1 LHPLRK
7 QRLYIVLSILF
18 GTVVAAFL
26 VFKGLSENINLFYS
40 PSDLKKEKISVD
52 NHIRVGGMVKK
63 DSINKENNS
72 LKISFVITDFEEDL
86 LITYEGI
93 LPDLF
98 SEEAGIVAKGKINEE
113 GKFIANEVL
122 AKHDENYMPPEVA
135 EALKKS
141 GKWREEE
148 KFK

>member
-1 LHPLRK
+1 MHPIRK
-7 QRLYIVLSILF
+7 QRLYVVLSILL
-18 GTVVAAFL
+18 GTAVAAFL

-52 NHIRVGGMVKK
+52 NQIRVGGMVKK

-72 LKISFVITDFEEDL
+72 LRTSFVITDFEEDL

-135 EALKKS
+135 KTLKDK
-141 GKWREEE
+141 K
-148 KFK
+148 

>member
-1 LHPLRK
+1 MHPIRK
-7 QRLYIVLSILF
+7 QRLYVVLSILF
-18 GTVVAAFL
+18 GTAMAVFL

-52 NHIRVGGMVKK
+52 NQIRVGGMVKK
-63 DSINKENNS
+63 DSINKESNS
-72 LKISFVITDFEEDL
+72 LRITFVITDFEEDL

-98 SEEAGIVAKGKINEE
+98 SEEAGIVAKGKINEQ
-113 GKFIANEVL
+113 GIFIANEVL

-135 EALKKS
+135 KTLKDK
-141 GKWREEE
+141 K
-148 KFK
+148 

>member
-1 LHPLRK
+1 MHPLRK
-7 QRLYIVLSILF
+7 QRLYVVLSILF
-18 GTVVAAFL
+18 GTAMAAFL

-52 NHIRVGGMVKK
+52 NQIRVGGMVKK
-63 DSINKENNS
+63 DSINKESNS
-72 LKISFVITDFEEDL
+72 LRISFVITDFEEDL

-113 GKFIANEVL
+113 GIFIANEVL

-135 EALKKS
+135 KTLKDNK
-141 GKWREEE
+141 
-148 KFK
+148 

>member
-7 QRLYIVLSILF
+7 QRLYVVLSILF
-18 GTVVAAFL
+18 GTAMAAFL

-52 NHIRVGGMVKK
+52 NQIRVGGMVKK

-72 LKISFVITDFEEDL
+72 LRISFVITDFEEDL

-113 GKFIANEVL
+113 GIFIANEVL

-135 EALKKS
+135 KTLKDK
-141 GKWREEE
+141 K
-148 KFK
+148 

>member
-1 LHPLRK
+1 MHPLRK
-7 QRLYIVLSILF
+7 QRLYVVLSILF
-18 GTVVAAFL
+18 GTAMAAFL

-52 NHIRVGGMVKK
+52 NQIRVGGMVKK
-63 DSINKENNS
+63 DSINKESKS
-72 LKISFVITDFEEDL
+72 LRISFVITDFEEDL

-98 SEEAGIVAKGKINEE
+98 SEEAGIVAKGKMNEQ
-113 GKFIANEVL
+113 GIFIANEVL

-135 EALKKS
+135 KTLKDK
-141 GKWREEE
+141 K
-148 KFK
+148 

>member
-1 LHPLRK
+1 MHPIRK
-7 QRLYIVLSILF
+7 QRLYVVLSILF
-18 GTVVAAFL
+18 GTAMAAFL

-52 NHIRVGGMVKK
+52 NQIRVGGMVKK
-63 DSINKENNS
+63 DSINKESNS
-72 LKISFVITDFEEDL
+72 LRITFVITDFEEDL

-98 SEEAGIVAKGKINEE
+98 SEEAGIVAKGKINEQ
-113 GKFIANEVL
+113 GIFIANEVL

-135 EALKKS
+135 KTLKDK
-141 GKWREEE
+141 K
-148 KFK
+148 

>member
-1 LHPLRK
+1 MHPIRK
-7 QRLYIVLSILF
+7 QRLYVVLSILF
-18 GTVVAAFL
+18 GTAMAAFL

-52 NHIRVGGMVKK
+52 NQIRVGGMVKK
-63 DSINKENNS
+63 DSITKENNS
-72 LKISFVITDFEEDL
+72 LRISFVITDFEEDL

-113 GKFIANEVL
+113 GTFIANEVL

-135 EALKKS
+135 KTLKDK
-141 GKWREEE
+141 K
-148 KFK
+148 

>member
-1 LHPLRK
+1 MHPLRK
-7 QRLYIVLSILF
+7 QRLYVVLSILF
-18 GTVVAAFL
+18 GTAMAAFL

-52 NHIRVGGMVKK
+52 NQIRVGGMVKK
-63 DSINKENNS
+63 DSINKESNS
-72 LKISFVITDFEEDL
+72 LRISFVITDFEEDL

-98 SEEAGIVAKGKINEE
+98 SEEAGIVAKGKINEQ
-113 GKFIANEVL
+113 GIFIANEVL

-135 EALKKS
+135 KTLKDK
-141 GKWREEE
+141 K
-148 KFK
+148 

>member
-1 LHPLRK
+1 MHPLRK
-7 QRLYIVLSILF
+7 QRLYVVLSILF
-18 GTVVAAFL
+18 GTAMAAFL

-52 NHIRVGGMVKK
+52 NQIRVGGMVKK
-63 DSINKENNS
+63 DSINKESNS
-72 LKISFVITDFEEDL
+72 LRITFVITDFEEDL

-98 SEEAGIVAKGKINEE
+98 SEEAGIVAKGKINEQ
-113 GKFIANEVL
+113 GIFIANEVL

-135 EALKKS
+135 KTLKDK
-141 GKWREEE
+141 K
-148 KFK
+148 

>member
-1 LHPLRK
+1 MHPLRK
-7 QRLYIVLSILF
+7 QRLYVVLSILF
-18 GTVVAAFL
+18 GTAMAAFL

-52 NHIRVGGMVKK
+52 NQIRVGGMVKK
-63 DSINKENNS
+63 DSINKESNS
-72 LKISFVITDFEEDL
+72 LRITFVITDFEEDL

-98 SEEAGIVAKGKINEE
+98 SEEAGIVAKGKMNEQ
-113 GKFIANEVL
+113 GIFIANEVL

-135 EALKKS
+135 KTLKDK
-141 GKWREEE
+141 K
-148 KFK
+148 

>member
-1 LHPLRK
+1 MHPLRK
-7 QRLYIVLSILF
+7 QRLYVVLSILLC
-18 GTVVAAFL
+18 TAVATFL

-40 PSDLKKEKISVD
+40 PSDLKKEKIGVV
-52 NHIRVGGMVKK
+52 NQIRVGGMVKK

-72 LKISFVITDFEEDL
+72 LRISFVITDFEEDL

-98 SEEAGIVAKGKINEE
+98 SEEAGIVANGKINDE
-113 GKFIANEVL
+113 GIFIANEVL

-135 EALKKS
+135 KTLKDK
-141 GKWREEE
+141 K
-148 KFK
+148 

>member
-7 QRLYIVLSILF
+7 QRLYVVLSILF
-18 GTVVAAFL
+18 GTAMAAFL

-52 NHIRVGGMVKK
+52 NQIRVGGMVKK
-63 DSINKENNS
+63 DSINKESNS
-72 LKISFVITDFEEDL
+72 LRISFVITDFEEDL

-98 SEEAGIVAKGKINEE
+98 SEEAGIVAKGKINEQ
-113 GKFIANEVL
+113 GIFIANEVL

-135 EALKKS
+135 KTLKDK
-141 GKWREEE
+141 K
-148 KFK
+148 

>member
-7 QRLYIVLSILF
+7 QRLYVVLSILF
-18 GTVVAAFL
+18 GTAMAAFL

-52 NHIRVGGMVKK
+52 NQIRVGGMVKK
-63 DSINKENNS
+63 DSINKESNS
-72 LKISFVITDFEEDL
+72 LRITFVITDFEEDL

-98 SEEAGIVAKGKINEE
+98 SEEAGIVAKGKINEQ
-113 GKFIANEVL
+113 GIFIANEVL

-135 EALKKS
+135 KTLKDK
-141 GKWREEE
+141 K
-148 KFK
+148 

>member
-1 LHPLRK
+1 MHPLRK
-7 QRLYIVLSILF
+7 QRLYVVLSILL
-18 GTVVAAFL
+18 GTAVATFL

-40 PSDLKKEKISVD
+40 PSDLKKEKIGVV
-52 NHIRVGGMVKK
+52 NQIRVGGMVKK

-72 LKISFVITDFEEDL
+72 LRVSFVITDFEEDL

-98 SEEAGIVAKGKINEE
+98 SEEAGIVANGKINDE
-113 GKFIANEVL
+113 GIFIANEVL

-135 EALKKS
+135 KTLKDK
-141 GKWREEE
+141 K
-148 KFK
+148 

>member
-1 LHPLRK
+1 MHPLRK
-7 QRLYIVLSILF
+7 QRLYVVLSILF
-18 GTVVAAFL
+18 GTAMAAFL

-52 NHIRVGGMVKK
+52 NQIRVGGMVKK
-63 DSINKENNS
+63 DSINKESNS
-72 LKISFVITDFEEDL
+72 LRITFVITDFEEDL

-98 SEEAGIVAKGKINEE
+98 SEEAGIVAKGKINEQ
-113 GKFIANEVL
+113 GTFIANEVL

-135 EALKKS
+135 KTLKDK
-141 GKWREEE
+141 K
-148 KFK
+148 

>member
-1 LHPLRK
+1 MHPLRK
-7 QRLYIVLSILF
+7 QRLYVVLSILF
-18 GTVVAAFL
+18 GTAMAAFL

-52 NHIRVGGMVKK
+52 NQIRVGGMVKK
-63 DSINKENNS
+63 DSINKESNS
-72 LKISFVITDFEEDL
+72 LRISFVITDFEEDL

-113 GKFIANEVL
+113 GIFIANEVL

-135 EALKKS
+135 KTLK
-141 GKWREEE
+141 E
-148 KFK
+148 KNDS

>member
-1 LHPLRK
+1 MHPLRK
-7 QRLYIVLSILF
+7 QRLYVVLSILF
-18 GTVVAAFL
+18 GTAMAAFL

-40 PSDLKKEKISVD
+40 PSDLKKEKIGVV
-52 NHIRVGGMVKK
+52 NQIRVGGMVKK

-72 LKISFVITDFEEDL
+72 LRISFVITDFEEDL

-98 SEEAGIVAKGKINEE
+98 SEEAGIVANGKINDE
-113 GKFIANEVL
+113 GIFIANEVL

-135 EALKKS
+135 KTLKDK
-141 GKWREEE
+141 K
-148 KFK
+148 

>member
-1 LHPLRK
+1 MHPLRK
-7 QRLYIVLSILF
+7 QRLYVVLSILF
-18 GTVVAAFL
+18 GTAMAAFL

-52 NHIRVGGMVKK
+52 NQIRVGGMVKK
-63 DSINKENNS
+63 DSINKESNS
-72 LKISFVITDFEEDL
+72 LRISFVITDFEEDL

-113 GKFIANEVL
+113 GMFIANEVL

-135 EALKKS
+135 KTLKDK
-141 GKWREEE
+141 K
-148 KFK
+148 

>member
-1 LHPLRK
+1 MHPLRK
-7 QRLYIVLSILF
+7 QRLYVVLSILF
-18 GTVVAAFL
+18 GTAMAAFL

-52 NHIRVGGMVKK
+52 NQIRVGGMVKK
-63 DSINKENNS
+63 DSINKESNS
-72 LKISFVITDFEEDL
+72 LRISFVITDFEEDL

-98 SEEAGIVAKGKINEE
+98 SEEAGIVAKGKINEQ
-113 GKFIANEVL
+113 GIFVANEVL

-135 EALKKS
+135 KTLKDK
-141 GKWREEE
+141 K
-148 KFK
+148 

>member
-1 LHPLRK
+1 MHPLRK
-7 QRLYIVLSILF
+7 QRLYVVLSILF
-18 GTVVAAFL
+18 GTAVAAFL

-52 NHIRVGGMVKK
+52 NQIRVGGMVKK

-72 LKISFVITDFEEDL
+72 LRTSFVITDFEEDL

-113 GKFIANEVL
+113 GTFIANEVL

-135 EALKKS
+135 KTLKDK
-141 GKWREEE
+141 K
-148 KFK
+148 